1 MLRLQYQSLQQCS
14 FPSLSRHGCRRMATK
29 PSDPTPTF
37 YCPFPSHGA
46 RMAAKF
52 LTCHAAKI
60 TRANFHMRIKYS
72 KISCTCWTTGRSRK
86 LTFCLKQIYLTL
98 TLCFLK
104 AWLPTLEAK
113 TSWPLKASKTWTAAA
128 WTWATFRLSLSMG
141 AEIGSRFS
149 LFAWQNIA
157 NEAQKL
163 KPWSWSLFYL
173 WFLWFS
179 LPSCLHLSSRSSLK
193 RFSAF
198 LSTPCHWQLCPWAAS
213 CRQGWP
219 GIWSGCIAA
228 LRLKL

>member
-1 MLRLQYQSLQQCS
+1 MLPKS
-14 FPSLSRHGCRRMATK
+14 PV
-29 PSDPTPTF
+29 PTF
-37 YCPFPSHGA
+37 TWDSNN
-46 RMAAKF
+46 
-52 LTCHAAKI
+52 L
-60 TRANFHMRIKYS
+60 KYVALA
-72 KISCTCWTTGRSRK
+72 GRSRK

-163 KPWSWSLFYL
+163 KPWSWSLIYL

-219 GIWSGCIAA
+219 GIWSGCIATKVVA
-228 LRLKL
+228 CYGAYHLHYLPSLKGLTFYFAAKLCGL

>member
-1 MLRLQYQSLQQCS
+1 MAVAAWPRSPVTPPQHSIAPSHRMEPEWLRSSWHAMLPKS
-14 FPSLSRHGCRRMATK
+14 PV
-29 PSDPTPTF
+29 PTF
-37 YCPFPSHGA
+37 TWDSNN
-46 RMAAKF
+46 
-52 LTCHAAKI
+52 L
-60 TRANFHMRIKYS
+60 KYVALA
-72 KISCTCWTTGRSRK
+72 GRSRK

-163 KPWSWSLFYL
+163 KPWSWSLIYL

-193 RFSAF
+193 RFFCVFVDTLSLTAVPMSRF
-198 LSTPCHWQLCPWAAS
+198 L
-213 CRQGWP
+213 
-219 GIWSGCIAA
+219 
-228 LRLKL
+228 